1 VIPVN
6 ENGRTLDD
14 DDLLGRLEGIQQHL
28 QDLEEIGYSF
38 LHLPNVFEHDPIAK
52 PPYVVSDS
60 FIPESVG
67 GNIRVVHRN
76 SEEDIHDS
84 LATENL
90 EQMLGSYL
98 PGGYKRRWRN
108 FNLWQGRWE
117 PVRDRSGRAD
127 IAPMFEFDERLPL
140 SDLLGTEQEDYT
152 GYELPTEDVTVY
164 LPRVMYVQQL
174 PYDTRYCWHV
184 GIQNILANKNPMER
198 TLELGRSDPTTNYL
212 WFRHYRSEPEAERT
226 PVEDSRIVEGYRFEP
241 ETEFLRCYYASLLTM
256 YEKENND
263 TISRTLSYEHSRD
276 DQRAFVG
283 ALEESQLLLLDIDR
297 ARVRS
302 QAARVFSEHP
312 DIKRDTE
319 FALLYREAWEQLFF
333 QDSILEHVFAVEPFV
348 NHLIAA
354 DYWAREH
361 PDYEVDSVFEL
372 DIDELSDV
380 LATLLSPE
388 AERLTLM
395 GYDAADCSRVLEVIR
410 NHRETVAELLAECRE
425 REVLLDFAEEVL
437 IHSIE
442 HALSTWATEAT
453 PAGGSFELWYDVNFQ
468 QRDDDIARAGVYDSI
483 QGGAGIATEVYDYL
497 EATANLDLDAGLAA
511 QGACHTGTADRT
523 VLELLSGANGDVLYD
538 LYEDRS
544 SDESGGFRRRLL
556 DAQET
561 VVGDQAEA
569 YNLEDLTSQAEK
581 RVNTLFETRE
591 TARFYAYVADRYED
605 VAETVERTPRA
616 VDLLLHLD
624 RELIHDPRVKQTY
637 QRFARGT
644 NRRDLSELGERL
656 EEVTVQC
663 VTACPDCLET
673 GGTNCVHGGT
683 YQSKLLSRKLLSEV
697 CGY

>member
-1 VIPVN
+1 MS

-14 DDLLGRLEGIQQHL
+14 DDRLGRLEGIQQHL

-38 LHLPNVFEHDPIAK
+38 LHLPHVFEHDPVAK

-67 GNIRVVHRN
+67 GNVRVVHRDP
-76 SEEDIHDS
+76 EEGIHDS

-98 PGGYKRRWRN
+98 PGGYKRRWKN

-117 PVRDRSGRAD
+117 PVRDRPGRAN
-127 IAPMFEFDERLPL
+127 IAPMFEFDDRLPL
-140 SDLLGTEQEDYT
+140 SDLLGTEREDYT
-152 GYELPTEDVTVY
+152 GYNLPTEDVTVY
-164 LPRVMYVQQL
+164 LPRTMHVQQL

-184 GIQNILANKNPMER
+184 GIQNILANKRPMER

-212 WFRHYRSEPEAERT
+212 WFRHYRSEPEGERT
-226 PVEDSRIVEGYRFEP
+226 SIDDSRIIEGYRFEP

-263 TISRTLSYEHSRD
+263 TVSRTLSYEHSRD

-302 QAARVFSEHP
+302 QAARVFSERP
-312 DIKRDTE
+312 DIKRDTQ

-348 NHLIAA
+348 NHLVAA

-361 PDYEVDSVFEL
+361 SDYEVDSVFEL
-372 DIDELSDV
+372 DIADLADV
-380 LATLLSPE
+380 LDTLLAPE
-388 AERLTLM
+388 TERLTLM
-395 GYDAADCSRVLEVIR
+395 GYEDADSSQVLEVIR
-410 NHRETVAELLAECRE
+410 DHSETVAELLAESRE
-425 REVLLDFAEEVL
+425 REILLDFAEEVL
-437 IHSIE
+437 VHSIE

-468 QRDDDIARAGVYDSI
+468 QRDDDIARVGVYDSI

-511 QGACHTGTADRT
+511 QGACHTGAADRT

-538 LYEDRS
+538 LYEDRR
-544 SDESGGFRRRLL
+544 SDESGGFRGRLL
-556 DAQET
+556 DARET
-561 VVGDQAEA
+561 VVGDHAEA
-569 YNLEDLTSQAEK
+569 YNLDDLASQAEK
-581 RVNTLFETRE
+581 RVNSLFETRE
-591 TARFYAYVADRYED
+591 TARFYAYVADHYED
-605 VAETVERTPRA
+605 VAEKVERTPQA

-663 VTACPDCLET
+663 ITACPDCLET
-673 GGTNCVHGGT
+673 EGTNCVHGGT